1 MEMQHQHTY
10 TKHAYA
16 DRKSNVA
23 SIILYTVLS
32 FILSL
37 FYFIVVI
44 VSLSLGIGTLVIW
57 IGLPILL
64 CTFSAISGIAAIERS
79 IVSSL
84 LGVEI
89 PSPRP
94 ALDTHKSWWKR
105 SASNLRDPLTW
116 KSLLYILFKFPLS
129 VCSFT
134 IMVSFVATSIAM
146 ILAPVGYLIATY
158 VLMLNGIHSQP
169 DAFVLLGLH
178 DGVSN
183 TFNVAVTGTFDS
195 VMFFK
200 SFAWT
205 LVGIVFWLLT
215 CQLLHGLGWVS
226 ATFARVMLSPIPA
239 PIGSDPRDVQ
249 YSYQQRPE

>member
-1 MEMQHQHTY
+1 MEMHHQHTY
-10 TKHAYA
+10 TKHTDGHRNSY
-16 DRKSNVA
+16 VA
-23 SIILYTVLS
+23 SIILYNVLS

-44 VSLSLGIGTLVIW
+44 VALSLGVGTLVIW

-64 CTFSAISGIAAIERS
+64 LTFGVINGIAAIERS
-79 IVSSL
+79 IMSSL
-84 LGVEI
+84 LGVDI

-94 ALDTHKSWWKR
+94 TSDIQKSWWKR

-129 VCSFT
+129 ICTFSIT
-134 IMVSFVATSIAM
+134 VSFVATSIAL

-169 DAFVLLGLH
+169 DAFALLGLH

-183 TFNVAVTGTFDS
+183 FFNVAVTGTFDPT
-195 VMFFK
+195 MFFK

-215 CQLLHGLGWVS
+215 YYMLRGLGWLS
-226 ATFARVMLSPIPA
+226 AEFARVMLSPIPA
-239 PIGSDPRDVQ
+239 PTSGDPRDVQ
-249 YSYQQRPE
+249 YSYRYRPE

>member
-1 MEMQHQHTY
+1 MEMHHQHTY
-10 TKHAYA
+10 TEHTYVNG
-16 DRKSNVA
+16 KSNIA

-37 FYFIVVI
+37 FYFIVVV
-44 VSLSLGIGTLVIW
+44 VSLSLGVGTLVIW
-57 IGLPILL
+57 IGLPVLL
-64 CTFSAISGIAAIERS
+64 LTFSVISGIAAIERS

-84 LGVEI
+84 LGIDI

-94 ALDTHKSWWKR
+94 APEVQKSWWKR

-116 KSLLYILFKFPLS
+116 KSLLYILFKLPLS
-129 VCSFT
+129 ACTFSIT
-134 IMVSFVATSIAM
+134 VSFVATSIAL

-169 DAFVLLGLH
+169 DAFVLLGLQN
-178 DGVSN
+178 GVN
-183 TFNVAVTGTFDS
+183 NIFNIAVTGTFDP

-205 LVGIVFWLLT
+205 LVGFVFWLLT
-215 CQLLHGLGWVS
+215 SYLVRGLGWLS
-226 ATFARVMLSPIPA
+226 AEFARTMLSPIPA
-239 PIGSDPRDVQ
+239 PIYGGPR
-249 YSYQQRPE
+249 E

>member
-1 MEMQHQHTY
+1 MEMSHQHTY
-10 TKHAYA
+10 TERIY
-16 DRKSNVA
+16 DNRKSTIA

-44 VSLSLGIGTLVIW
+44 VGLSLGVGTLVIW

-64 CTFSAISGIAAIERS
+64 LMFGVINGIAAIERS

-94 ALDTHKSWWKR
+94 ASDVQKSWWKR

-129 VCSFT
+129 ICSFS
-134 IMVSFVATSIAM
+134 IMVSFVATSIAL
-146 ILAPVGYLIATY
+146 ILVPVGYLIATY
-158 VLMLNGIHSQP
+158 VLMLNGVHLTDP
-169 DAFVLLGLH
+169 DMFMGLH
-178 DGVSN
+178 NGVTN
-183 TFNVAVTGTFDS
+183 LFNVAVTGTFDP

-205 LVGIVFWLLT
+205 LVGIVFWLFT
-215 CQLLHGLGWVS
+215 RYVLHGLGWVS
-226 ATFARVMLSPIPA
+226 AEFARVMLSPIPA
-239 PIGSDPRDVQ
+239 PIDGAPRDVQ
-249 YSYQQRPE
+249 YSYQRRPE